1 VPRSAT
7 CGPGHSAVRIGRAGT
22 LDWADVAT
30 SLSPQQA
37 IDRLRAAFS
46 PPPGYR
52 TLHAKGRFY
61 TGTFTAEP
69 GATELC
75 RAGHFDGQPHEV
87 TVRWS
92 NAAGKPRSDAKPDIR
107 GMAVKF
113 RLPDGS
119 STDLLGQTSPR
130 FPTDDPE
137 VFVALTEASEKPLS
151 LPLFLARHPGV
162 VPSVLASAR
171 AGAIA
176 PRTTFAEVTFYP
188 IHAYGWLAED
198 GTRTWVRYIFRPTA
212 TKTDRLDTSF
222 SGRDQ
227 LADEMA
233 ARLARG
239 PVTHEMW
246 VQVAG
251 GGHDPHSAMS
261 VWKGCRE
268 LLAGRIEV
276 TAELPDPEGGPDS
289 ATPTVFDPTRVVD
302 GIELS
307 DDPILRY
314 RRDAYT
320 ESVSRRTTS

>member
-1 VPRSAT
+1 LA
-7 CGPGHSAVRIGRAGT
+7 A
-22 LDWADVAT
+22 VAT

-52 TLHAKGRFY
+52 TLHSKGRFY
-61 TGTFTAEP
+61 AGTFTATPE
-69 GATELC
+69 AAELC
-75 RAGHFDGQPHEV
+75 RAGHLDGQPHEV

-92 NAAGKPRSDAKPDIR
+92 NAAGKPRSDGKPDIR

-119 STDLLGQTSPR
+119 ATDLLGQTSPR

-137 VFVALTEASEKPLS
+137 VFVELTEASEKPLT

-162 VPSVLASAR
+162 LPSVLAGAR

-176 PRTTFAEVTFYP
+176 APTTFAEVTFYP
-188 IHAYGWLAED
+188 IHAYGWLDAE
-198 GTRTWVRYIFRPTA
+198 GNRTWVRYVFRATA
-212 TKTDRLDTSF
+212 TKADRLETSF

-227 LADEMA
+227 LAEEMA

-239 PVTHEMW
+239 PVTHEVW

-251 GGHDPHSAMS
+251 ADHDPHRATS
-261 VWKGCRE
+261 VWSGARE
-268 LLAGRIEV
+268 LLAGRIVV
-276 TAELPDPEGGPDS
+276 TAEVGDPEGGPMS
-289 ATPTVFDPTRVVD
+289 STPTVFDPTRVVD
-302 GIELS
+302 GVELS

-314 RRDAYT
+314 RAGAYT
-320 ESVSRRTTS
+320 ESVARRTPQ

>member
-1 VPRSAT
+1 V
-7 CGPGHSAVRIGRAGT
+7 RAGA
-22 LDWADVAT
+22 LGVRAGSRLADVAT
-30 SLSPQQA
+30 SLSPRQA

-46 PPPGYR
+46 GPPGYR

-61 TGTFTAEP
+61 TGTFTATSE
-69 GATELC
+69 ATALC
-75 RAGHFDGQPHEV
+75 RAGHLDGQPHEV

-92 NAAGKPRSDAKPDIR
+92 NAAGKSRADGKPDIR

-119 STDLLGQTSPR
+119 ATDLLGQTSPR

-137 VFVALTEASEKPLS
+137 VFVALTEATEKPLT

-162 VPSVLASAR
+162 LPSVLASTR
-171 AGAIA
+171 AGSIA

-198 GTRTWVRYIFRPTA
+198 GTRTWVRYVFRATA
-212 TKTDRLDTSF
+212 TKADRLDTSF

-227 LADEMA
+227 LAEEMA

-246 VQVAG
+246 IQVAG
-251 GGHDPHSAMS
+251 EGHDPHRATS
-261 VWKGCRE
+261 VWSGARE
-268 LLAGRIEV
+268 LLAGRIVV
-276 TAELPDPEGGPDS
+276 TAPVDDPEGGPMTS
-289 ATPTVFDPTRVVD
+289 TPTVFDPTRVVE

-307 DDPILRY
+307 DDPILQY
-314 RRDAYT
+314 RRGAYS
-320 ESVSRRTTS
+320 ESVSRRTTPSS